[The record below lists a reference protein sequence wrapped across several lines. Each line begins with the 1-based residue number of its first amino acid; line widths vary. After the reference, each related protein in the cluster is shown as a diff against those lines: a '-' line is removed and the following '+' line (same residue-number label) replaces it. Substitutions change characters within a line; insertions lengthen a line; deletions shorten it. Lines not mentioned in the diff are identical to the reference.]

1 MAREPGRPLTCSM
14 TSALRD
20 QSGWPVE
27 ARCASRAQRQLAG
40 LPEKIDPAA
49 AEFITGPA
57 PVAGNWL
64 LYRLIASW
72 SLRGSREHARENA
85 RRPDVLVGGP
95 IAKHGSP
102 IAPELGDMGR

>member
-1 MAREPGRPLTCSM
+1 M

-40 LPEKIDPAA
+40 LPEKIAAA

-57 PVAGNWL
+57 PVAANWL

-85 RRPDVLVGGP
+85 LRT
-95 IAKHGSP
+95 A
-102 IAPELGDMGR
+102 